1 MITLDDDLIFLEFME
16 LFKFSSDFFL
26 LFVRLKI
33 KSVTLNWVTQQ
44 MPINQMTSLSFPT
57 INI

>member
-33 KSVTLNWVTQQ
+33 KSVTLNWATQQ
-44 MPINQMTSLSFPT
+44 MPIGQWRHFRFQQ
-57 INI
+57 